1 MRLKL
6 IFAALLL
13 STALPA
19 LAQVVPQATSF
30 SLPFYAGGGYSRF
43 SPDYGPGRTID
54 GINAYAGFTL
64 YNAPFN
70 LTGLGVE
77 GEWRDIFFNH
87 IMSNAT
93 PLNNINSVTETTIGG
108 GINYKILH
116 FQRFHPYG
124 KFLLE
129 HGKQVYTPQGAFASD
144 KVYVMGGGAEYR
156 AWRNIWL
163 RGDYSYEDW
172 PNLFYLGKNS
182 NPVGVTLGLT
192 YDFHGMGGKY

>member
-6 IFAALLL
+6 ILAVLLL

-64 YNAPFN
+64 YNAPFH

-77 GEWRDIFFNH
+77 AEWRSIFFNQSKG
-87 IMSNAT
+87 IT
-93 PLNNINSVTETTIGG
+93 YDINDVSETTMGG

-129 HGKQVYTPQGAFASD
+129 HGKQTYHLNPTEFATD

-156 AWRNIWL
+156 AWHNIWL

-172 PNLFYLGKNS
+172 PNLFSLNQNS